1 MQAPHLSPPGATAP
15 LPAVPRHIAVI
26 MDGNR
31 RWAREHGVPKALGHA
46 RGAKRVRGLV
56 EACMRRGVPHL
67 TVFAFSTENWKR
79 PQDEVSSL
87 MGLFVRYL
95 QKEASELH
103 RHGIRLQVIGERS
116 AFDARLQ
123 KLMAHVEALTAGNT
137 RLTLTIAAN
146 YGGRWD
152 MLQAMQAWHTDHP
165 GAPASDITEDALR
178 PYLCLGNA
186 PEPDLLIRT
195 GGEVRISNF
204 MLWQSAYTELY
215 FTPALWPD
223 FTAELLDE
231 ALVWYAGRERRFGG
245 AEVVAAVQPGAA
257 VDQRVAV

>member
-1 MQAPHLSPPGATAP
+1 MHQRSPHSGAEP
-15 LPAVPRHIAVI
+15 SVAVPLHIAVI

-31 RWAREHGVPKALGHA
+31 RWAREHGVPKAIGHA

-56 EACMRRGVPHL
+56 EACISRGVQYL

-87 MGLFVRYL
+87 MALFVRYL
-95 QKEASELH
+95 QKEATDMH
-103 RHGIRLQVIGERS
+103 RHGIRLKVIGDRR

-123 KLMAHVEALTAGNT
+123 KLMAHVEDMTADNT
-137 RLTLTIAAN
+137 RLTLTVAAN

-152 MLQAMQAWHTDHP
+152 LLQAMQSWHTDHP
-165 GAPASDITEDALR
+165 GASAGELTEDVLR
-178 PYLCLGNA
+178 PYLSLSDA
-186 PEPDLLIRT
+186 PDPDLLIRT

-223 FTAELLDE
+223 FNTELLDH
-231 ALVWYAGRERRFGG
+231 ALAWYAGRERRFGG
-245 AEVVAAVQPGAA
+245 AEVLAITLQDATPSQLAAI
-257 VDQRVAV
+257 

>member
-1 MQAPHLSPPGATAP
+1 MQQLPLHSGTAP
-15 LPAVPRHIAVI
+15 PVSVPRHIAII

-31 RWAREHGVPKALGHA
+31 RWARDHGVPKAIGHA

-56 EACMRRGVPHL
+56 ESCILRGVKYL

-79 PQDEVSSL
+79 PPEEVSGL
-87 MGLFVRYL
+87 MALFVRYL
-95 QKEASELH
+95 QKEASDMH
-103 RHGIRLQVIGERS
+103 RHGIRLKVIGNRS
-116 AFDARLQ
+116 AFDDRLQ
-123 KLMAHVEALTAGNT
+123 KLMGHVEKMTADNT
-137 RLTLTIAAN
+137 RLTLTVAAN

-152 MLQAMQAWHTDHP
+152 MLQAMQAWHTDNP
-165 GAPASDITEDALR
+165 GVNSNQLTEEVLR
-178 PYLCLGNA
+178 PYLCLSEA
-186 PEPDLLIRT
+186 PDPDLLIRT

-223 FTAELLDE
+223 FDTQLLDQ

-245 AEVVAAVQPGAA
+245 EEISTITHLQAAPTQRAA
-257 VDQRVAV
+257 I

>member
-1 MQAPHLSPPGATAP
+1 MQQLPPLFGRVPQDYVPQHL
-15 LPAVPRHIAVI
+15 AVI

-31 RWAREHGVPKALGHA
+31 RWARDHGVPKAIGHA

-56 EACMRRGVPHL
+56 EGCIARGVKNL

-79 PQDEVSSL
+79 PQDEVTSL
-87 MGLFVRYL
+87 MALFVHYL
-95 QKEASELH
+95 QKEASDMH
-103 RHGIRLQVIGERS
+103 RHGIRLKVIGDRS
-116 AFDARLQ
+116 AFDNRLQ
-123 KLMAHVEALTAGNT
+123 KLMTHVEEMTAGNT
-137 RLTLTIAAN
+137 RLTFTVAAN

-152 MLQAMQAWHTDHP
+152 VLQAMRRWHNEHL
-165 GAPASDITEDALR
+165 GVNASELTEEALR
-178 PYLCLGNA
+178 TYLSLSDL
-186 PEPDLLIRT
+186 PDPDLLIRT

-223 FTAELLDE
+223 FNADLLDQ

-245 AEVVAAVQPGAA
+245 AEVTHATVPSSSIG
-257 VDQRVAV
+257 QRVAT

>member
-1 MQAPHLSPPGATAP
+1 MQQLTHRDKAAQSCN
-15 LPAVPRHIAVI
+15 VPRHIAVI

-31 RWAREHGVPKALGHA
+31 RWAREHGIPKAIGHV
-46 RGAKRVRGLV
+46 RGAKRIRGLV
-56 EACMRRGVPHL
+56 EACIARGVQHL

-87 MGLFVRYL
+87 MALFVRYL
-95 QKEASELH
+95 QKEATELH

-123 KLMAHVEALTAGNT
+123 KLMAHVEALTAANT

-152 MLQAMQAWHTDHP
+152 MLQAMQAWHAEHP
-165 GAPASDITEDALR
+165 GAAASDLTEDALR
-178 PYLCLGNA
+178 PYLSLGNA
-186 PEPDLLIRT
+186 PDPDLLIRT

-204 MLWQSAYTELY
+204 MLWQSAYSELY

-223 FTAELLDE
+223 FTAEMLDE
-231 ALVWYAGRERRFGG
+231 ALQWYAGRARRFGG
-245 AEVVAAVQPGAA
+245 AEVLGAQQPAATA
-257 VDQRVAV
+257 DQRVAV

>member
-1 MQAPHLSPPGATAP
+1 MPMQIPSSPLEPTRAA
-15 LPAVPRHIAVI
+15 LPRHIAVI

-31 RWAREHGVPKALGHA
+31 RWAREHGVPKAVGHA
-46 RGAKRVRGLV
+46 RGAKRVRNLV
-56 EACMRRGVPHL
+56 EGCIARGVGHL

-79 PQDEVSSL
+79 PADEVSSL

-95 QKEASELH
+95 QKEATDLH
-103 RHGIRLQVIGERS
+103 RHGIRLQVIGDRS

-123 KLMAHVEALTAGNT
+123 KLMAHVEELTAANT
-137 RLTLTIAAN
+137 RLVLTVAAN

-152 MLQAMQAWHTDHP
+152 LLQAMQAWHAAHP
-165 GAPASDITEDALR
+165 GTQASEISEAALR
-178 PYLCLGNA
+178 PYLSLGDA
-186 PEPDLLIRT
+186 PDPDLLIRT

-223 FTAELLDE
+223 FNADLLDQ
-231 ALVWYAGRERRFGG
+231 ALAWYALRDRRFGG
-245 AEVVAAVQPGAA
+245 ASAAVPPADLPLLAA
-257 VDQRVAV
+257 G